1 MGEPRLGRTLVIA
14 NPASQSGRGE
24 QGARF
29 VSRVLGNV
37 GSATDGFEIRRTTG
51 PGNATQIARAS
62 TGFDTVLALG
72 GDGVIHE
79 VVNGLMQIGDALRPR
94 LGVIPLGSGNDYAR
108 TLGMAA
114 NAPERSLGQVLQG
127 TFRRLDVGCVNGTY
141 FVQSL
146 SFGLDAAI
154 ALDTMERRRRHGAH
168 GTRLFAGSG
177 INLIRRGLVAYP
189 FRATFDGRVVE
200 GAPAFFAVQVGPTY
214 GGGFRICP
222 DADETDGL
230 LDTCRSEG
238 LPGVPYALALLASA
252 RLGAHTRSPYLRFA
266 RISRATIDFER
277 EPPAQVDGERLTGT
291 HFEVRC
297 LHRALEAIVPP
308 RRA

>member
-1 MGEPRLGRTLVIA
+1 MIA

-24 QGARF
+24 LGAQF
-29 VSRVLGNV
+29 VDRVLAHFD
-37 GSATDGFEIRRTTG
+37 SATDGFEVRRTSG
-51 PGNATQIARAS
+51 PGNATQLARAA

-79 VVNGLMQIGDALRPR
+79 VVNGLMKIGPALRPR

-108 TLGMAA
+108 TLGMAL
-114 NAPERSLGQVLQG
+114 NSPERSLGQLLQG
-127 TFRRLDVGCVNGTY
+127 VCRRVDVGCVNGTH
-141 FVQSL
+141 FDQTL

-154 ALDTMERRRRHGAH
+154 ALDTMERRRARGSH

-177 INLIRRGLVAYP
+177 LDLIRRGLVAYP
-189 FRATFDGRVVE
+189 YRAVMDGEAAE
-200 GAPAFFAVQVGPTY
+200 GASVFFAVQLGPTY

-222 DADETDGL
+222 RADETDGL
-230 LDTCRSEG
+230 LDCCRSEG
-238 LPGVPYALALLASA
+238 LPGTPYALALLALA
-252 RLGAHTRSPYLRFA
+252 RVGAHTHSHYLRFG
-266 RISRATIDFER
+266 SLSQATIDFPR
-277 EPPAQVDGERLTGT
+277 EPPVQADGERLAGT

-297 LHRALEAIVPP
+297 LHRALEVIVPI